1 MLKSKFDGQSH
12 GDPARLRPLFRFVFL
27 IAIIATGIFGL
38 AGTALGQSEAP
49 QNRARAV
56 FLEAKALHDGTGI
69 AQDLTA
75 ARALY
80 RKAADMGSTDAC
92 INLGYMYFTGEGGV
106 KSYRASRLWYKTAAD
121 AGSAD
126 AQRMMSVFYKN
137 GLGVPRDLKAAKSW
151 SDKADGRVS
160 SPPPPP
166 APKPAPKPAAKPAA
180 KAEPQTQTE
189 PEAAPPAQTIKPA
202 ETQVQDAPD
211 IIAEPPAKPA
221 PARPPAAE
229 TIAQKPAPKPAPVTA
244 PPTAKPVP
252 AQTAKKSAPVWP
264 ALLSAAALALFGAFA
279 VISER
284 YRLVADKREREHFI
298 RAFYARHR
306 NILKSSYMAAQDHKG
321 VIVSD
326 SRDPWV
332 KAALN
337 LMTVFSQ
344 KHELMTGRPMRLTAQ
359 VIRERQTGGDVTA
372 VLMPLMPAVEDV
384 LIEDLSGAFD
394 AQPAGASLKEI
405 FSAMLSK
412 HEARTQKSAPARG

>member
-1 MLKSKFDGQSH
+1 MLKSEFDGHSH
-12 GDPARLRPLFRFVFL
+12 GDPARLKPLVRFVVL
-27 IAIIATGIFGL
+27 ITILTAGIFGG
-38 AGTALGQSEAP
+38 AKTALAQDVNPQS
-49 QNRARAV
+49 QARAV

-92 INLGYMYFTGEGGV
+92 INLGYMYFTGEGGE
-106 KSYRASRLWYKTAAD
+106 KSYQTSRKWYKTAAD
-121 AGSAD
+121 TGSPA

-137 GLGVPRDLKAAKSW
+137 GLGVPRDLEAAKFW
-151 SDKADGRVS
+151 SDKAAGRVL
-160 SPPPPP
+160 SPAQPPK
-166 APKPAPKPAAKPAA
+166 PKPAPKPAAKPAA
-180 KAEPQTQTE
+180 NAKPQTLTE
-189 PEAAPPAQTIKPA
+189 LEDAPPARTIKPA
-202 ETQVQDAPD
+202 DTQVQDAPD
-211 IIAEPPAKPA
+211 IIAEPPAKPI

-229 TIAQKPAPKPAPVTA
+229 MIVQKPAPVTA
-244 PPTAKPVP
+244 PPAAKPVT
-252 AQTAKKSAPVWP
+252 AQTAKKSPPVWS

-284 YRLVADKREREHFI
+284 YRLVADAWEREHFI

-306 NILKSSYMAAQDHKG
+306 NILKSSYMAAQNHKG

-344 KHELMTGRPMRLTAQ
+344 KHELITGRPMRLTAQ
-359 VIRERQTGGDVTA
+359 IIRERHTGGDVTA
-372 VLMPLMPAVEDV
+372 MLMPLMPAVEDV

-394 AQPAGASLKEI
+394 AQSAGGGLKNI
-405 FSAMLSK
+405 ILAMLNK
-412 HEARTQKSAPARG
+412 HEARTQKSAPARS